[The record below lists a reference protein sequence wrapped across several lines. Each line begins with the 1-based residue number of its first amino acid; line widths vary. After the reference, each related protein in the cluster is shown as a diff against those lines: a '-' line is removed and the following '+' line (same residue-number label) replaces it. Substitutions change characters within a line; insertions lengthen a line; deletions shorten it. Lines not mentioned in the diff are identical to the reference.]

1 MKKFLA
7 SFAII
12 MIAVMSLVMTGCFEG
27 SYDPN
32 TMQSGLKDK
41 GYTVEVNAV
50 IDGLDVSNMDGYISN
65 LYAYKTVDGEEYGIL
80 ILVFDSTANADKVGS
95 TSGSTATE
103 TMSLLMDWG
112 RQHAPETDSSVY
124 GTANN
129 IVWAGCQ
136 DAKKAAGIQ

>member
-1 MKKFLA
+1 MKKFLF
-7 SFAII
+7 SIAIVL
-12 MIAVMSLVMTGCFEG
+12 IAVMSVALTGCSG
-27 SYDPN
+27 SYNSDS
-32 TMQSGLKDK
+32 MKSGLEGK
-41 GYTVEVNAV
+41 GYTVEVNAT
-50 IDGLDVSNMDGYISN
+50 ISGLDVSKMDGYKSN

-80 ILVFDSTANADKVGS
+80 ILIFDSTANADKTGS

-112 RQHAPETDSSVY
+112 RKHAPSTDSSVY

-136 DAKKAAGIQ
+136 DAKNAAGIF